1 MEEQISVSSEKE
13 AEFSA
18 LNGLFPIVGIG
29 ASAGGMEAIET
40 FFSAMPVNARMA
52 FVIIQHLS
60 PTHKSLMSS
69 LLAKHTRMKVM
80 EAQDGIK
87 IEPGCVYINPPDRN
101 MALING
107 TLCFME
113 LPAAR
118 ELRLS
123 VDYFF
128 RTLAEDREEKAIC
141 IILSGTGSDGTLGVK
156 AVKEKGGLVM
166 VQSPESAKYDGMPRS
181 AISAGLADYVLPPEN
196 MPEQL
201 MKYMQHPYMGQTSEI
216 VSDEEGFQKHIKK
229 IFVLIRLHTGHDF
242 SHYKIS
248 TVRRRIA
255 RRMAVHQIDSIGI
268 YVRYIQENPQE
279 TELLFKDLIIGVTRF
294 FRHPEAFDMLK
305 QSVIPALLENKNP
318 ESEIRIWVPGCS
330 TGEEAYSIAMI
341 FAEVME
347 MLKKHFEIRIF
358 ASDIDPDAI
367 RYARAGKYPDSIAG
381 DVSEER
387 LKQFFTKED
396 NGYKVRKSVRES
408 VVFSVHNIIKD
419 PPFSKTDMV
428 SCRNLMIY
436 MDSVLQKKMLSLFHY
451 SLNENGILFLGTSES
466 IGGASDLFSAVDVKG
481 KIYRR
486 RPGNEAKTEDHVR
499 LPLCDLPV
507 SFRKKETSA
516 CSGADIHSLFE
527 KLVVRDYALP
537 CVLIN
542 GKSFEILHFVGQ
554 TEKYLSLPSG
564 KADFNLMKMAR
575 EGLRNK
581 LAEMIWQAVRER
593 RSAVCRNV
601 SFQCNNAGVHAV
613 DLEVRPLR
621 EPAGLE
627 GFVLVIFDDRA
638 YPETPVRKTD
648 GISENDLPA
657 VAAIQQE
664 LRMTR
669 ENLQVFVEELEA
681 SNEELRSTNEEMQ
694 SVNEEL
700 QSANEELQTSKEELQ
715 STNEELVTV
724 NSELRSKVDELS
736 QVNND
741 VNNLFASIEIGIVFL
756 DARLCIRK
764 YTPVATGIFNLIP
777 SDMGRSISDITS
789 NLLYEAFCEDA
800 KTVLDTLIR
809 KEFEVQ
815 HKTGNWY
822 AVRILPYRTMDNVID
837 GLVIT
842 FTDITEKQNRGR
854 AE

>member
-13 AEFSA
+13 AESSA

-40 FFSAMPVNARMA
+40 FFSTMPGTARMA

-60 PTHKSLMSS
+60 PSHKSLMSA
-69 LLAKHTRMKVM
+69 LLAKHTSLKVM
-80 EAQDGIK
+80 EAEDGIK

-107 TLCFME
+107 RLCFME

-123 VDYFF
+123 IDYFF
-128 RTLAEDREEKAIC
+128 RTLAEDRLEKAIC

-166 VQSPESAKYDGMPRS
+166 VQTPESAKYDGMPRS

-196 MPEQL
+196 MPAQL
-201 MKYMQHPYMGQTSEI
+201 MKYLQHPYMEQTSEI
-216 VSDEEGFQKHIKK
+216 VSDEDGFQNYVQK

-255 RRMAVHQIDSIGI
+255 RRMAVHQIDSIGN
-268 YVRYIQENPQE
+268 YLRYLQENPQE

-294 FRHPEAFDMLK
+294 FRHPEAFDILK
-305 QSVIPALLENKNP
+305 ESVIPAMLENKNP
-318 ESEIRIWVPGCS
+318 DSEIRVWVPACS
-330 TGEEAYSIAMI
+330 TGEEAYSIAII

-358 ASDIDPDAI
+358 ASDIDSEAI
-367 RYARAGKYPDSIAG
+367 THARTGKYPDSIAG
-381 DVSEER
+381 DISPDR
-387 LKQFFTKED
+387 LNHFFTKED
-396 NGYKVRKSVRES
+396 NGYKVRKAVRES
-408 VVFSVHNIIKD
+408 VVFSIHNIIKD

-451 SLNENGILFLGTSES
+451 SLNENGILMLGTSET
-466 IGGASDLFSAVDVKG
+466 IGGASDLFSSIDVKE

-486 RPGNEAKTEDHVR
+486 KPDYEAKTEDHVR
-499 LPLCDLPV
+499 LPLCDFPASL
-507 SFRKKETSA
+507 REKETSA
-516 CSGADIHSLFE
+516 RSAADIHSLFE
-527 KLVVRDYALP
+527 KLVIREYALP

-542 GKSFEILHFVGQ
+542 GKSFEILHFTGQ

-575 EGLRNK
+575 EGLRHK
-581 LAEMIWQAVRER
+581 LSEMIWQAVREKR
-593 RSAVCRNV
+593 TAECRNV
-601 SFQCNNAGVHAV
+601 SFQYNNASVYTV
-613 DLEVRPLR
+613 DLEVRTLR
-621 EPAGLE
+621 EAGLE
-627 GFVLVIFDDRA
+627 GFVLVVFDDRA
-638 YPETPVRKTD
+638 YPETPVLKTD
-648 GISENDLPA
+648 EISENEMPV

-700 QSANEELQTSKEELQ
+700 QSANEELETSKEELQ
-715 STNEELVTV
+715 STNEELITV
-724 NSELRSKVDELS
+724 NSELRSKVDQLS
-736 QVNND
+736 QANND
-741 VNNLFASIEIGIVFL
+741 IINLFASIEIGMVFL
-756 DARLCIRK
+756 DARLRIRR
-764 YTPVATGIFNLIP
+764 YTPAATGIFNLIP

-789 NLLYEAFCEDA
+789 NLLYEAFFDDA
-800 KTVLDTLIR
+800 KTVLDTLVR
-809 KEFEVQ
+809 KEFEIQ
-815 HKTGNWY
+815 HKAGNRY
-822 AVRILPYRTMDNVID
+822 SVRILPYRTADNVID
-837 GLVIT
+837 GLVIS
-842 FTDITEKQNRGR
+842 FTDITGGVQK
-854 AE
+854 